1 MSTIDARENTRRIE
15 QTRLDALKSAL
26 ERNKLGQFATP
37 PVLALEIAKY
47 AKTLLKGKRGPIRFL
62 DPAIGTGSFFAAT
75 LDTFPQKRIAGAA
88 GIEIDSAF
96 AKTAEDIWG
105 PVGLTIINGDF
116 TKQPTPSKAY
126 NLILTNPPYVR
137 HHHLQAEDKVR
148 LQGLVRS
155 TLGIEISGLAGLYC
169 HFLLLSH
176 TWLEEGGLAVW
187 LIPSEFMDVNYGV
200 ALKHYLLDKV
210 TLVRI
215 HRFCPS
221 DVQFDDALVSSA
233 VVVFRKTSPPPHHAA
248 EFTFGGSLTSPRQS
262 QTITLD
268 QLMQKAKWTSLPTT
282 VETPNRDDEAKLG
295 DLFSIKRGLATGD
308 NSFFILP
315 VEEAER
321 FGIPQACL
329 RPILPSPRYLTDT
342 IVESSPDGYPK
353 IDRLLGLIDCRL
365 AETEIQSRYPLFW
378 KYLCE
383 GKDKAVHL
391 GYLASRRTPWYSQER
406 RDAAPFLC
414 TYMGRI
420 NGTTGKPFRFIWNKS
435 NATAANVY
443 LLLYPKPIL
452 RQALAADPGLY
463 HRLFDAMN
471 EIEGGTFISEGRVYG
486 GGLHKVEPA
495 ELANLPCGRLAT
507 IAGLRIDKPRSLF
520 AFL

>member
-1 MSTIDARENTRRIE
+1 
-15 QTRLDALKSAL
+15 
-26 ERNKLGQFATP
+26 
-37 PVLALEIAKY
+37 
-47 AKTLLKGKRGPIRFL
+47 
-62 DPAIGTGSFFAAT
+62 
-75 LDTFPQKRIAGAA
+75 
-88 GIEIDSAF
+88 
-96 AKTAEDIWG
+96 
-105 PVGLTIINGDF
+105 
-116 TKQPTPSKAY
+116 
-126 NLILTNPPYVR
+126 
-137 HHHLQAEDKVR
+137 
-148 LQGLVRS
+148 
-155 TLGIEISGLAGLYC
+155 
-169 HFLLLSH
+169 
-176 TWLEEGGLAVW
+176 
-187 LIPSEFMDVNYGV
+187 
-200 ALKHYLLDKV
+200 
-210 TLVRI
+210 
-215 HRFCPS
+215 
-221 DVQFDDALVSSA
+221 
-233 VVVFRKTSPPPHHAA
+233 
-248 EFTFGGSLTSPRQS
+248 
-262 QTITLD
+262 
-268 QLMQKAKWTSLPTT
+268 
-282 VETPNRDDEAKLG
+282 
-295 DLFSIKRGLATGD
+295 
-308 NSFFILP
+308 
-315 VEEAER
+315 
-321 FGIPQACL
+321 
-329 RPILPSPRYLTDT
+329 
-342 IVESSPDGYPK
+342 VESSPDGYPK